1 MGLLK
6 ETEQNSVI
14 SICFWASMK
23 LMTTYIYKYICTHM
37 LCILKMCHLTK
48 KFLQHLC
55 FVFVPVL
62 QLLVS
67 RKPFFFFILKFW
79 KERLFA
85 VISEPNFWQ
94 KVDEYTNL
102 PIINLINP
110 EFEYLVIPKWYVYM
124 SQCDTNHIY
133 IYIASG
139 FVEGHPISETTPS
152 MWPWH
157 IFSKLM
163 VVK

>member
-1 MGLLK
+1 
-6 ETEQNSVI
+6 
-14 SICFWASMK
+14 
-23 LMTTYIYKYICTHM
+23 
-37 LCILKMCHLTK
+37 MCHLLIK
-48 KFLQHLC
+48 KILQHLH

-67 RKPFFFFILKFW
+67 RKPFFFFFLKFL

-110 EFEYLVIPKWYVYM
+110 EFEYLVMPKWYVYM
-124 SQCDTNHIY
+124 S
-133 IYIASG
+133 
-139 FVEGHPISETTPS
+139 
-152 MWPWH
+152 
-157 IFSKLM
+157 
-163 VVK
+163 